1 MRKRLINVL
10 SRMTVRD
17 FESMAEFEA
26 AHLLLQM
33 LETTAAKAPR
43 AKRVKK
49 EEEVEVDA

>member
-17 FESMAEFEA
+17 FESMTEFEK
-26 AHLLLQM
+26 AHALLQM
-33 LETTAAKAPR
+33 LETSAKPK

-49 EEEVEVDA
+49 EEEEVVEVDA